1 MPSSRF
7 ASPVSVTAALLIVA
21 LSWLVVPVPA
31 VQAQDLLEALR
42 SEPGFVDLES
52 LDVGLNSER
61 QVVDIH
67 LTGPLIKMIG
77 EATREEDPEF
87 ADLVAG
93 LQLVR
98 VNIFNLEGEDETDVD
113 IERLDRRTRAML
125 GVLQE
130 EGWLPVVQVRDDGDH
145 IYVAIKMRGD
155 RIAGLTALF
164 RDTTQLGLVNIVGDL
179 DPVQIGR
186 IGQRLGL
193 DPLQQLGESM
203 HEGDAAGASDGGAS
217 DGGASDGGASD
228 AESAPAAPEE
238 SEP

>member
-1 MPSSRF
+1 MPSSKF
-7 ASPVSVTAALLIVA
+7 LLPVSVTAALLLAA
-21 LSWLVVPVPA
+21 LAWLCVPTQA
-31 VQAQDLLEALR
+31 VYAQDLLEALR

-52 LDVGLNSER
+52 LDVGLGSDQ

-77 EATREEDPEF
+77 EATREEDPAF

-98 VNIFNLEGEDETDVD
+98 VKIFDLEGETGSEVDV
-113 IERLDRRTRAML
+113 EQLERRTREL
-125 GVLQE
+125 LRGLQE
-130 EGWLPVVQVRDDGDH
+130 DGWMPVVQVRDDGDH

-193 DPLQQLGESM
+193 DPLRQLGESM
-203 HEGDAAGASDGGAS
+203 DRGDASGDSG
-217 DGGASDGGASD
+217 
-228 AESAPAAPEE
+228 EETPAPEE